1 MAGRTIAGRI
11 VKVAA
16 RRAWTRIMDRV
27 GGKVVAGMA
36 DTSSDAPDARY
47 PPKRNLYAQMQAGS
61 QSAGA
66 GQTADA
72 GDDSSN
78 T

>member
-1 MAGRTIAGRI
+1 MAGRSIAGRM

-47 PPKRNLYAQMQAGS
+47 PPKRNLYAKMQAEGR
-61 QSAGA
+61 SAGA
-66 GQTADA
+66 GAADKA
-72 GDDSSN
+72 DDGASN

>member
-1 MAGRTIAGRI
+1 MAGRSIAGRI

-16 RRAWTRIMDRV
+16 RRAWTRFMDRV

-47 PPKRNLYAQMQAGS
+47 PPKRNLYAKMQAES
-61 QSAGA
+61 RSAGA
-66 GQTADA
+66 GGADKT
-72 GDDSSN
+72 DDGASN

>member
-1 MAGRTIAGRI
+1 MAGRSIAGRM

-36 DTSSDAPDARY
+36 DTSSDAPDASY
-47 PPKRNLYAQMQAGS
+47 PPKRNLYAQMR
-61 QSAGA
+61 AGA
-66 GQTADA
+66 GHADET
-72 GDDSSN
+72 DDGSSN